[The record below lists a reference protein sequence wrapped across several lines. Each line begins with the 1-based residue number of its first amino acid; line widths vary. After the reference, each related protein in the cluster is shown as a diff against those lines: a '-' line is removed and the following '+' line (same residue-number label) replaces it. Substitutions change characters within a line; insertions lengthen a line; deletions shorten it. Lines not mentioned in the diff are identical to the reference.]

1 MSQCW
6 PSSDLM
12 PSPPPMEA
20 HPPLVPTDP
29 SPFPVD
35 PSPTTGATCSR
46 TRWRLWPRGAFQ
58 TKRVTNFVL
67 KAPPTRILEHA
78 ARSDD
83 GANFKCPLA
92 APTRADTE
100 NHRNTTNGLPARI
113 CVVGPGQQ
121 PIGSQ
126 HLPNRI
132 PDARDRGKHNNDP
145 RGRGWPGEI
154 MHHLPGR
161 HPGKQKGTRSYDQP
175 ASRFVKKAE
184 GLLQLFGI
192 ERRHHSLSMT

>member
-1 MSQCW
+1 
-6 PSSDLM
+6 
-12 PSPPPMEA
+12 A
-20 HPPLVPTDP
+20 PT
-29 SPFPVD
+29 STYTAGRRT
-35 PSPTTGATCSR
+35 PTTG
-46 TRWRLWPRGAFQ
+46 F
-58 TKRVTNFVL
+58 
-67 KAPPTRILEHA
+67 
-78 ARSDD
+78 
-83 GANFKCPLA
+83 
-92 APTRADTE
+92 
-100 NHRNTTNGLPARI
+100 PARI
-113 CVVGPGQQ
+113 RTVGPGQQ

-132 PDARDRGKHNNDP
+132 TDARDRGKHNNDP

-192 ERRHHSLSMT
+192 ARRYRSLSMTRSAPNI